1 MRMILLAMM
10 VPLAACSASAQGST
24 DGAGSGGT
32 SRTFAERDFTGVELH
47 GSDDVDIKIASAF
60 TIRAEGPAKVL
71 DQLKIERVGDTL
83 RIARKDD
90 DNWSWGNSKSARI
103 YVTMPRI
110 AKARVSGSG
119 DMTIGRAEGASFAA
133 STEGSGNIRIAALNA
148 PSVDLSVA
156 GSGDIE
162 ATGQADRLAIN
173 IAGSGEVQ
181 ARGLKAKS
189 ANVSIA
195 GSGAAVAEVN
205 GPANVSIMGSGDVDL
220 GAGATCTTN
229 KMGSGDVRCGK

>member
-1 MRMILLAMM
+1 M
-10 VPLAACSASAQGST
+10 
-24 DGAGSGGT
+24 
-32 SRTFAERDFTGVELH
+32 H